1 MLYAEDHTGM
11 DPEDQNIT
19 QHRRNRGIAQFL
31 DLYHTCK
38 ESLAFLEEIEEA
50 ERKKK
55 LSSTQSPGLT
65 RDPQ

>member
-50 ERKKK
+50 ERKQK

>member
-1 MLYAEDHTGM
+1 MGMLYAEDHTGM

-50 ERKKK
+50 ERKKTFQY
-55 LSSTQSPGLT
+55 SIT
-65 RDPQ
+65 RFD